1 VQPTH
6 PLPGEAREAVS
17 LPRASLTLCAKD
29 LRQELRTRESFTA
42 AFFFALLIQ
51 LVFGFAF
58 DFQDLGL
65 GFQDVGAGVLWITLT
80 FSSILSLQNSFLI
93 ERETSCLTA
102 LALCPCDPSAV
113 FLGKFLSNVVFVLA
127 VQGLVLPISALFFGY
142 DLSGVALPL
151 ALVVTV
157 NAAGFSALGTLFAAI
172 SVRTRRSELL
182 LPLLLFPAATPV
194 VIWGVKAT
202 KLCLSGR
209 GLGEFAYLIGLSACF
224 GVIFIVA
231 GILLFDFVLEE

>member
-1 VQPTH
+1 LT
-6 PLPGEAREAVS
+6 
-17 LPRASLTLCAKD
+17 PRAASLTLCAKD

-65 GFQDVGAGVLWITLT
+65 GFPDVGAGVIWITLT
-80 FSSILSLQNSFLI
+80 FSSILSFQNSFLI

-102 LALCPCDPSAV
+102 LRLCPCEPSAMFV
-113 FLGKFLSNVVFVLA
+113 GKFLANVLFVLA
-127 VQGLVLPISALFFGY
+127 VQGVVLPISALFFSY

-151 ALVVTV
+151 ALVVAV
-157 NAAGFSALGTLFAAI
+157 NAAGFSALGTLFAAV

-182 LPLLLFPAATPV
+182 LPLLLLPAATPI

-202 KLCLSGR
+202 RICLAGR
-209 GLGEFAYLIGLSACF
+209 GVGEFAYLVGLSGCF
-224 GVIFIVA
+224 GVIFVVA
-231 GILLFDFVLEE
+231 GILLFDYVLEE

>member
-1 VQPTH
+1 MT
-6 PLPGEAREAVS
+6 
-17 LPRASLTLCAKD
+17 PRAASLTLCAKD

-65 GFQDVGAGVLWITLT
+65 GFPDVGAGVIWITLT
-80 FSSILSLQNSFLI
+80 FSSILSFQNSFLI

-102 LALCPCDPSAV
+102 LRLCPCEPSAMFV
-113 FLGKFLSNVVFVLA
+113 GKFLANVLFVLA
-127 VQGLVLPISALFFGY
+127 VQGVVLPISALFFSY

-151 ALVVTV
+151 ALVVAV
-157 NAAGFSALGTLFAAI
+157 NAAGFSALGTLFAAV

-182 LPLLLFPAATPV
+182 LPLLLLPAATPI

-202 KLCLSGR
+202 RICLAGR
-209 GLGEFAYLIGLSACF
+209 GVGEFAYLVGLSGCF
-224 GVIFIVA
+224 GVIFVVA
-231 GILLFDFVLEE
+231 GILLFDYVLEE